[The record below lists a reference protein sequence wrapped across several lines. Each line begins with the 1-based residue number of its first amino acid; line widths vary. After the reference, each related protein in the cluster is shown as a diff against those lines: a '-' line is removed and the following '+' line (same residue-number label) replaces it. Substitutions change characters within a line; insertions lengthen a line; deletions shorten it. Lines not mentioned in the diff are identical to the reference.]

1 MIWWSQNSRRSE
13 CIYIRRRG
21 VQCVGWILHRIC
33 SAQHIMIRQLYVLLA
48 NRAKDICARDM
59 RWMFKMYIVS
69 VWECVPGGK
78 VEQGCSVWGRRL
90 FSAAL
95 THHTCI
101 LLIGGETTTTTY
113 TNNRLR
119 DLATVY
125 HARGETAIR
134 RCILMRT
141 CFLEWTTFQRLE
153 THTDRYI
160 CMCVFDGFL
169 CYRSRAPRSISKRLM
184 ERKRVILRLCDAHM
198 HGFRRSI

>member
-1 MIWWSQNSRRSE
+1 MIIYVESRARDSDDSELENGCGFKLTSRAQSPMIWWSQNSRRSE

-33 SAQHIMIRQLYVLLA
+33 SAQHIMIRQ
-48 NRAKDICARDM
+48 RAKDICARDM

-101 LLIGGETTTTTY
+101 LLIGGETTTTT
-113 TNNRLR
+113 T
-119 DLATVY
+119 DC
-125 HARGETAIR
+125 AIW
-134 RCILMRT
+134 LP
-141 CFLEWTTFQRLE
+141 FTT
-153 THTDRYI
+153 
-160 CMCVFDGFL
+160 
-169 CYRSRAPRSISKRLM
+169 RAAKPQSA
-184 ERKRVILRLCDAHM
+184 DA
-198 HGFRRSI
+198 F